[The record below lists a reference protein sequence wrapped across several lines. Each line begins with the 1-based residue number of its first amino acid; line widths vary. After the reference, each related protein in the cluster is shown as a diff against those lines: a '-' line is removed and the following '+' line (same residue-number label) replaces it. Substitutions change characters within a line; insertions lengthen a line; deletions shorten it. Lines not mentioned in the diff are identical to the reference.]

1 MYYCFECNCE
11 CICPECVIH
20 GKHKNHD
27 VKTLRKSQ
35 PVIKGRLENLLENID
50 NNIDGLTLKKS
61 EFEKHIKDV
70 SEFNNNSKKQI
81 QRVFNDLRQ
90 RIANKENEILAKC
103 DKALEM
109 TVEEFEAGIKAIVRK
124 IDDIKQ
130 SSQSIV
136 DVLKRDEVLIR
147 IITAYVIELLCS

>member
-1 MYYCFECNCE
+1 M
-11 CICPECVIH
+11 
-20 GKHKNHD
+20 
-27 VKTLRKSQ
+27 KTLRKSQ

-136 DVLKRDEVLIR
+136 DVLRRDEVLIR
-147 IITAYVIELLCS
+147 FITANVIELLCS

>member
-1 MYYCFECNCE
+1 M
-11 CICPECVIH
+11 
-20 GKHKNHD
+20 
-27 VKTLRKSQ
+27 KTLRKSQ